1 MYPQISLYIQL
12 IVKEDMKPG
21 EGTSGASKTLNFYP
35 IPSFPSFLIRFL
47 FNYSIFY
54 IERIME
60 RKSLFFLE
68 IKIFTSTVCAV
79 ENDGKYV
86 PEGLTR
92 DRGSSTPGPPPCP
105 PSSQRPAAGP

>member
-68 IKIFTSTVCAV
+68 IKIFTSTFCAV
-79 ENDGKYV
+79 EKMMVNMFLKV
-86 PEGLTR
+86 
-92 DRGSSTPGPPPCP
+92 
-105 PSSQRPAAGP
+105 